1 MSVTKRIA
9 TAFVVAN
16 LLAAPIHS
24 QAAKCTTCQRDAR
37 GRIARDDTAVREFKR
52 ASPKPPSCHRCEV
65 DHIVPL
71 HRGGADHPSNMQWL
85 PRDVHRDKTRREA
98 K

>member
-9 TAFVVAN
+9 AAFMVAI

-37 GRIARDDTAVREFKR
+37 GRITRDDKAIREFKR
-52 ASPKPPSCHRCEV
+52 ANPKPPGCHRCEV

-71 HRGGADHPSNMQWL
+71 HRGGADHPNNMQWL
-85 PRDVHRDKTRREA
+85 PRDVHQDKTRREA
-98 K
+98 R